1 MLYLLH
7 LYRNKTLIL
16 QEDIEWKG
24 TDSRRIIEGEAY
36 FLREL
41 YYFMATT
48 FGTVPI
54 VPPPEPQNNP
64 KASSNEMFQLIL
76 SNLNKAV
83 ELLPSEVQPASELGH
98 ATRWAAE
105 ALQAHAY
112 LFYDRYYKNNQHVE

>member
-54 VPPPEPQNNP
+54 VPPRT
-64 KASSNEMFQLIL
+64 
-76 SNLNKAV
+76 
-83 ELLPSEVQPASELGH
+83 SE
-98 ATRWAAE
+98 
-105 ALQAHAY
+105 
-112 LFYDRYYKNNQHVE
+112 